1 MRSREAEHPEPSSRR
16 RPGPSDCTVRTV
28 GHRFAAHSWG
38 ESKAFT
44 RLRRASYF
52 LLRGQEKVTTALQ
65 EQRER
70 RSRPAGR
77 RAGARSQEKATPMQ
91 RSPGILP
98 SDSAQRLRGWLT
110 VHPWT
115 GSQLARIP
123 ASHPRIESGAGSSG
137 LVSATAPLHRGPI
150 HCASCAA
157 KTKRIPAFAHLDAG
171 VHFRA
176 DGGDCSSFSRSR
188 EKVPKAD
195 EGLWLLLL
203 LLALARRM
211 RANRAP

>member
-52 LLRGQEKVTTALQ
+52 LLRGQEKVTK
-65 EQRER
+65 
-70 RSRPAGR
+70 
-77 RAGARSQEKATPMQ
+77 EKATPMQ
-91 RSPGILP
+91 RSLGILP
-98 SDSAQRLRGWLT
+98 CDSAQRLRGWLT

-115 GSQLARIP
+115 DSQLARIP
-123 ASHPRIESGAGSSG
+123 ASHPAG